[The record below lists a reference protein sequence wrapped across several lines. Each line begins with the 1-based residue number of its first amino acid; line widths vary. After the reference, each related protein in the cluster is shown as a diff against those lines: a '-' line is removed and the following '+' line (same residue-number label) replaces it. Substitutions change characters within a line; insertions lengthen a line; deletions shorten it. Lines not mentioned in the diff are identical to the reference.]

1 VSQKAVH
8 KHEKEAAQAGKAS
21 FSWAWL
27 LDERPEE
34 RARGV
39 TVDVATTRFQTSQ
52 RNVTLLDAPGHR
64 DFVPNMIAGAA
75 QADAALLLVDGSPGG
90 VTTFAACAA
99 AFTLHAITRP
109 VACCWIR
116 CDSLCISSLVRC
128 CSCFT
133 GKICEKQ
140 PVRAAFALA
149 GVLLPHVT
157 LSLLVNMLQE
167 GVLTPAVHCAPNLP

>member
-1 VSQKAVH
+1 MFVTPLVKHHLLACCNGCLLKLVHQADAECLTLVHVASQDWGSGTPSMYVARTISWNACKLSLLCWVCRFVSQKTVH

-39 TVDVATTRFQTSQ
+39 TVDVATTRFQTSH

-75 QADAALLLVDGSPGG
+75 QADAALLLVDGSPG
-90 VTTFAACAA
+90 
-99 AFTLHAITRP
+99 
-109 VACCWIR
+109 
-116 CDSLCISSLVRC
+116 
-128 CSCFT
+128 
-133 GKICEKQ
+133 K
-140 PVRAAFALA
+140 
-149 GVLLPHVT
+149 
-157 LSLLVNMLQE
+157 
-167 GVLTPAVHCAPNLP
+167 

>member
-1 VSQKAVH
+1 MQRCIIASHALICSLLGCIADCVSKQGPLLCRYVSQKTVH

-39 TVDVATTRFQTSQ
+39 TVDVATTRFQTAQ

-75 QADAALLLVDGSPGG
+75 QADAALLLVDGSPGE
-90 VTTFAACAA
+90 
-99 AFTLHAITRP
+99 
-109 VACCWIR
+109 
-116 CDSLCISSLVRC
+116 SLV
-128 CSCFT
+128 SAIQSHILT
-133 GKICEKQ
+133 DL
-140 PVRAAFALA
+140 VRQ
-149 GVLLPHVT
+149 
-157 LSLLVNMLQE
+157 S
-167 GVLTPAVHCAPNLP
+167 

>member
-1 VSQKAVH
+1 MSQKAVH

-90 VTTFAACAA
+90 
-99 AFTLHAITRP
+99 ITALLPVLPPSYCMPSPGQWP
-109 VACCWIR
+109 VAA
-116 CDSLCISSLVRC
+116 SHV
-128 CSCFT
+128 
-133 GKICEKQ
+133 
-140 PVRAAFALA
+140 AHHAF
-149 GVLLPHVT
+149 
-157 LSLLVNMLQE
+157 
-167 GVLTPAVHCAPNLP
+167 PAC

>member
-1 VSQKAVH
+1 MH

-90 VTTFAACAA
+90 LTTFAACAA
-99 AFTLHAITRP
+99 AFILHAITRK
-109 VACCWIR
+109 VACNCIR
-116 CDSLCISSLVRC
+116 CGSRCVSSLSNV
-128 CSCFT
+128 
-133 GKICEKQ
+133 
-140 PVRAAFALA
+140 AL
-149 GVLLPHVT
+149 T
-157 LSLLVNMLQE
+157 SLARPM
-167 GVLTPAVHCAPNLP
+167 